1 MATIYYD
8 DDADLGLVQS
18 RKVAVLGYGS
28 QGHAHALSLH
38 DSGCEVRVGLA
49 EGSSSRAKAEAA
61 GLTVTSPAE
70 ASAWAD
76 LIMVLVPDTVQR
88 HLYRS
93 DIAPNLNPGDAL
105 FFAHGFNIHFGYIE
119 VPDTVDVAMV
129 APKGPGHL
137 VRRQFENGQGTPV
150 LVAVAQDAS
159 GKAWD
164 LAKSYARAIGGT
176 RAGAL
181 VTTFQEETETDLFG
195 EQAVLCGGATAL
207 VQAGFETLTKAG
219 YQPEVAYF
227 ECLHELKLIVD
238 LLYEGGLAGMRYS
251 VSDTAEYGDYSRGPR
266 IIDDRTKAEMG
277 RILSEIQSGAFARE
291 WVEEDDQGRPNF
303 TRMREAGANHPIERT
318 GKPLRR
324 MMSWLQGPGVASSDM
339 ARVLIAEP
347 LAEAG
352 VELLRT
358 AHEVDARTAMTR
370 EELLAAVA
378 GVEALVV
385 RSATRVD
392 AEVLETGRDLKVVGR
407 AGIGLDNVDVAA
419 ATRLGI
425 MVVNAPQS
433 NVISAAEHTVAL
445 ILAQARNIPQAD
457 AALRDG
463 RWERSRFQ
471 GAELYGKTLG
481 IVGLGRVGALVA
493 QRCNAFGMRL
503 LAYDPFVSRER
514 AAQMGVELASLAEVL
529 GRADVITVHLPKTP
543 ETTGLIGEAELA
555 AMKRGA
561 RLVNTARGGIVD
573 EAALAKAVGDG
584 LLAGAA
590 LDVFA
595 EEPTTQS
602 PLFELDEVVVTPH
615 LGASTAEAQDKA
627 GVTIAEQ
634 LLLALAGQFV
644 PNAVNVDAGPVPDAL
659 RPFLGLVEKL
669 GQLYVALAGGGPG
682 GRTSA
687 VGGGRLQI
695 DYVGA
700 LVEQDIR
707 VLTLAALKGMLGPVT
722 HEPVTF
728 VNAPLLAADRGI
740 EVTESKTR
748 HSRDW
753 VNLITLS
760 GEGSR
765 GPVGV
770 AGTTVGPRDNERLV
784 AINGI
789 AVDMAPARHMAFL
802 FYEDRPGV
810 IGRVGTLLGESGVNI
825 AQMQVGR
832 RKQGGEALMALTI
845 DAGIPAGVLD
855 RVEREIGAHEATFIQ
870 LTQTGAGA

>member
-1 MATIYYD
+1 
-8 DDADLGLVQS
+8 
-18 RKVAVLGYGS
+18 
-28 QGHAHALSLH
+28 
-38 DSGCEVRVGLA
+38 
-49 EGSSSRAKAEAA
+49 
-61 GLTVTSPAE
+61 
-70 ASAWAD
+70 
-76 LIMVLVPDTVQR
+76 
-88 HLYRS
+88 
-93 DIAPNLNPGDAL
+93 
-105 FFAHGFNIHFGYIE
+105 
-119 VPDTVDVAMV
+119 
-129 APKGPGHL
+129 
-137 VRRQFENGQGTPV
+137 
-150 LVAVAQDAS
+150 
-159 GKAWD
+159 
-164 LAKSYARAIGGT
+164 
-176 RAGAL
+176 
-181 VTTFQEETETDLFG
+181 
-195 EQAVLCGGATAL
+195 
-207 VQAGFETLTKAG
+207 
-219 YQPEVAYF
+219 
-227 ECLHELKLIVD
+227 
-238 LLYEGGLAGMRYS
+238 
-251 VSDTAEYGDYSRGPR
+251 
-266 IIDDRTKAEMG
+266 
-277 RILSEIQSGAFARE
+277 
-291 WVEEDDQGRPNF
+291 
-303 TRMREAGANHPIERT
+303 
-318 GKPLRR
+318 
-324 MMSWLQGPGVASSDM
+324 M

-347 LAEAG
+347 LADAG

-358 AHEVDARTAMTR
+358 AHEVDARAAMTR
-370 EELLAAVA
+370 EELLGAIG
-378 GVEALVV
+378 GVDALVV

-392 AEVLETGRDLKVVGR
+392 AEVLETGRDLMVVGR

-445 ILAQARNIPQAD
+445 ILAQARNIPQAHF
-457 AALRDG
+457 ALRDG

-481 IVGLGRVGALVA
+481 ILGLGRVGALVA

-529 GRADVITVHLPKTP
+529 GRADVVTVHLPKTP
-543 ETTGLIGEAELA
+543 ETTNLIGEAELA

-584 LLAGAA
+584 ELAGAA

-595 EEPTTQS
+595 EEPTTAS
-602 PLFELDEVVVTPH
+602 PLFELDNVVVTPH

-627 GVTIAEQ
+627 GITIAEQ
-634 LLLALAGQFV
+634 LLL
-644 PNAVNVDAGPVPDAL
+644 
-659 RPFLGLVEKL
+659 
-669 GQLYVALAGGGPG
+669 ALAGGGPG

-707 VLTLAALKGMLGPVT
+707 VLTLAALKGMLGPVC

-728 VNAPLLAADRGI
+728 VNAPLLAAERGI

-753 VNLITLS
+753 VNLIALS
-760 GEGSR
+760 GDGSR
-765 GPVGV
+765 GTVGV

-810 IGRVGTLLGESGVNI
+810 IGKVGTLLGESGVNI
-825 AQMQVGR
+825 GSMQVGR
-832 RKQGGEALMALTI
+832 RKQGGEALMALTV

-855 RVEREIGAHEATFIQ
+855 RVEREIGAHEATFVQ